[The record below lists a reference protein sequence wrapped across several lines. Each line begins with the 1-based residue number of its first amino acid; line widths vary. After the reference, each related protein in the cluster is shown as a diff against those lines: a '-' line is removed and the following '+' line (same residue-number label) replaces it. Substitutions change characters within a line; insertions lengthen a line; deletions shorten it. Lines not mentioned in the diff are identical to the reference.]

1 MQVTAGNI
9 YNHASLQ
16 AVGMTNLQGS
26 YLQRIEI
33 SSIDIQDLSN
43 KVNDPTRKLRFRR
56 VFVSSMGC
64 AKKRDL

>member
-9 YNHASLQ
+9 QIHTSLR
-16 AVGMTNLQGS
+16 VVEITNLQGP

-33 SSIDIQDLSN
+33 SSINVQDLSN

-56 VFVSSMGC
+56 ILFH
-64 AKKRDL
+64 R